1 VNPVARGYRLDQI
14 VEHLRA
20 FTAVETLVESTSSNP
35 EIHHE
40 DIHRPGMALMGYT
53 AGFHAERI
61 QVVGETEL
69 GYLATLDTDSE
80 RLALRR
86 VFELGLGGIFIAKDL
101 LPSAAF
107 LDEARSAGVPIAR
120 AALATDELI
129 AGLRGV
135 LGELFAPTENRHA
148 TLVDVYGVGLLV
160 TGRSGIG
167 KSETALDLVERGHRL
182 VADDLVMIKRRD
194 DDVLMGRSRSNVEH
208 LMEIRGL
215 GVIDVFPLFG
225 VRAIRMQK
233 RIEVELRLE
242 EWDDAKEYDRH
253 GLDRETTEILGVTIP
268 KVTVPIF
275 PGKNNTVIAEIIAL
289 DFMLKTYGIDSA
301 DDFNRKLIKT
311 MSDSGSTNR
320 YLLHDTE

>member
-1 VNPVARGYRLDQI
+1 MARGYRLDQL
-14 VEHLRA
+14 VDHLRA
-20 FTAVETLVESTSSNP
+20 FTAVDVLVKPADDNP
-35 EIHHE
+35 EIYHE

-53 AGFHAERI
+53 EGFHPERI

-69 GYLATLDTDSE
+69 GYLATLDTEAE
-80 RLALRR
+80 RKALQQ
-86 VFELGLGGIFIAKDL
+86 VFELGLAGIFIAQDL
-101 LPSAAF
+101 TPSEVF
-107 LDEARSAGVPIAR
+107 LEEARRSGVPIAR
-120 AALATDELI
+120 AAVATDELI
-129 AGLRGV
+129 ARLRIV
-135 LGELFAPTENRHA
+135 LNDLFALTVNKHG

-182 VADDLVMIKRRD
+182 VADDIVVIKRRG

-242 EWDDAKEYDRH
+242 EWDDTKEYDRH
-253 GLDRETTEILGVTIP
+253 GLDRETTEVLGVRIP

-320 YLLHDTE
+320 YLFNDPE

>member
-1 VNPVARGYRLDQI
+1 MAASLRFDQI
-14 VEHLRA
+14 VEHLRLQ
-20 FTAVETLVESTSSNP
+20 TEVEMLVSGRDDTPLVSH
-35 EIHHE
+35 I

-53 AGFHAERI
+53 EGFHRERI
-61 QVVGETEL
+61 QIFGETEM
-69 GYLATLDTDSE
+69 GYLASLDPPAE
-80 RLALRR
+80 REALLRVFALALP
-86 VFELGLGGIFIAKDL
+86 GLFVAGARSTISEQLVDL
-101 LPSAAF
+101 AREQGVPVAHTPLSTDDLSAAMR
-107 LDEARSAGVPIAR
+107 E
-120 AALATDELI
+120 
-129 AGLRGV
+129 V
-135 LGELFAPTENRHA
+135 LSTHFAPQTTVHA

-182 VADDLVMIKRRD
+182 VADDAVVIRKQSN
-194 DDVLMGRSRSNVEH
+194 DVLMGSSRRNVEH

-242 EWDDAKEYDRH
+242 EWDESKDYDRH
-253 GLDRETTEILGVTIP
+253 GLDRETSEILGVEIP
-268 KVTVPIF
+268 RVTAPIF

-301 DDFNRKLIKT
+301 EEFNRKLIDA
-311 MSDSGSTNR
+311 MSEKGQTAR
-320 YLLHDTE
+320 YLRHDLE

>member
-1 VNPVARGYRLDQI
+1 MARGFRFEQL
-14 VEHLRA
+14 VEHLRV
-20 FTAVETLVESTSSNP
+20 FTEVEMLVEPADGNP
-35 EIHHE
+35 EVFHA

-53 AGFHAERI
+53 EGFHPERI
-61 QVVGETEL
+61 QIVGETEL
-69 GYLATLDTDSE
+69 GYLDTLDTEGE
-80 RLALRR
+80 RKALRR
-86 VFELGLGGIFIAKDL
+86 VFDLRPAGIFIAQGL
-101 LPSAAF
+101 NPSPVF
-107 LDEARSAGVPIAR
+107 LEEAQATGVPIAR
-120 AALATDELI
+120 GALPTDGLI
-129 AGLRGV
+129 ARTRDV
-135 LGELFAPTENRHA
+135 LGDLFALTTNKHA
-148 TLVDVYGVGLLV
+148 TLVDVYGVGVLV

-182 VADDLVMIKRRD
+182 VADDIVVIKRRA

-233 RIEVELRLE
+233 RIELEMRLE
-242 EWDDAKEYDRH
+242 EWDEAKEYDRH
-253 GLDRETTEILGVTIP
+253 GLDRESTEILGVEIP
-268 KVTVPIF
+268 KVTVPIV

-320 YLLHDTE
+320 YLLHDPE

>member
-1 VNPVARGYRLDQI
+1 LSRGLRFDQL
-14 VEHLRA
+14 VEHLRV
-20 FTAVETLVESTSSNP
+20 FTEVEMLIEPADGNP
-35 EIHHE
+35 EVFHA

-53 AGFHAERI
+53 EGFHPERI
-61 QVVGETEL
+61 QIVGETEL
-69 GYLATLDTDSE
+69 GYLATLDGQEE
-80 RLALRR
+80 RGALRR
-86 VFELGLGGIFIAKDL
+86 VFNLRPAGIFLAQDL
-101 LPSAAF
+101 NPSEAF
-107 LDEARSAGVPIAR
+107 LEEAQSTGVPVAR
-120 AALATDELI
+120 AALPTD
-129 AGLRGV
+129 GLVARTRDV
-135 LGELFAPTENRHA
+135 LGELFALTTNKHA
-148 TLVDVYGVGLLV
+148 TLVDVYGVGVLV

-182 VADDLVMIKRRD
+182 VADDIVVIKRRD

-233 RIEVELRLE
+233 RIELELRLE
-242 EWDDAKEYDRH
+242 EWDESKEYDRH
-253 GLDRETTEILGVTIP
+253 GLDRESTEILGVKIP
-268 KVTVPIF
+268 KVTVPIV

-301 DDFNRKLIKT
+301 DEFNRKLIKT

-320 YLLHDTE
+320 YLLHDPE